1 MILDLSDA
9 SFGREVVFEGG
20 RHDGETGCEVDY
32 LSSGDDGELIDWLGE
47 MKAGYVETSVGPG
60 LRFTWRAD
68 LRSV

>member
-20 RHDGETGCEVDY
+20 RHDGEAGYEVDY
-32 LSSGDDGELIDWLGE
+32 LSWTEEGDLIDWLEE
-47 MKAGYVETSVGPG
+47 MKVGYVETGIGPL
-60 LRFTWRAD
+60 LRFTRRAD